1 MEPRPPEGADESP
14 RPASA
19 RASPALAPRGAVPA
33 GGVVVGYQR
42 WHEILLV
49 HFEVSPGALR
59 PLVDRRL
66 ELDLHE
72 GRAWVS
78 LTPFTMR
85 GARLRLAPP
94 LPTLTRFHELNLRT
108 YVRAGGVP
116 GLWFLSLDAQSAPAV
131 ALARATLGLPYFRA
145 RVSRSAWG
153 DARAYGSERV
163 VLRGPRATFS
173 ASWSVGE
180 AVPSPPGSLDHF
192 LAERYALFSVLAG
205 RLLRVRVRHAPWSLR
220 AAAVGALEQ
229 TVTRAAGLWVPE
241 RPALA
246 HFSEGRD
253 VEVLL
258 PEIVG

>member
-1 MEPRPPEGADESP
+1 MGPGPSV
-14 RPASA
+14 
-19 RASPALAPRGAVPA
+19 RARGAADPPPPPA
-33 GGVVVGYQR
+33 GAPAREGVPDAGVVAGYQR
-42 WHEILLV
+42 WHEILLA
-49 HFEVSPGALR
+49 HFEVSPDALR

-66 ELDLHE
+66 ELDLHD

-85 GARLRLAPP
+85 AARLRFVPP
-94 LPTLTRFHELNLRT
+94 LPTLARFHELNLRT

-116 GLWFLSLDAQSAPAV
+116 GLWFLSLDAESAPAV
-131 ALARATLGLPYFRA
+131 ALARAALGLPYFRA
-145 RVSRSAWG
+145 RMSRSASG
-153 DARAYGSERV
+153 DAHAYRSERV
-163 VLRGPRATFS
+163 VVRGPRATFA

-180 AVPSPPGSLDHF
+180 PVPSEPGSLDRF

-205 RLLRVRVRHAPWSLR
+205 RLLRVRVRHASWSLR
-220 AAAVGALEQ
+220 AARVGALEQ
-229 TVTRAAGLWVPE
+229 TLTRAAGLWVPD

-258 PEIVG
+258 PEVVG

>member
-1 MEPRPPEGADESP
+1 MEPRPPERAAEAP
-14 RPASA
+14 VPAAPRTRPARA
-19 RASPALAPRGAVPA
+19 RRAGVPG

-42 WHEILLV
+42 WHEILLA

-59 PLVDRRL
+59 PLVDPRV

-108 YVRAGGVP
+108 YVHAGGVP
-116 GLWFLSLDAQSAPAV
+116 GLWFLSLDAASGPAV
-131 ALARATLGLPYFRA
+131 AIARAALGLPYFRA
-145 RVSRSAWG
+145 RMSRSASG
-153 DARAYGSERV
+153 DAHAYRSERAV
-163 VLRGPRATFS
+163 VRGTRATFS

-180 AVPSPPGSLDHF
+180 AVPSPPGSLEHF
-192 LAERYALFSVLAG
+192 LAERYALFSVHAG

-220 AAAVGALEQ
+220 AACVGPLEQ
-229 TVTRAAGLWVPE
+229 TLTRAAGLWVPE